1 MNQARKPVAVVVGA
15 TSKWQSDGR
24 TTRLAH
30 GRAIDDSDIPV
41 GMRWGVGGA
50 IAQKFAKEGF
60 LVVLTTRRAANASAL
75 EKAIVE
81 QGGEPMIVELDL
93 VSRESIS
100 RAFAAIRQQAGDPD
114 VLVYNA
120 GYLEGR
126 DLPPDKELLEH
137 VPIEIFETAQHIAS
151 RGPFLVAQEVL
162 PGMRKR
168 GAGSFLISNNQF
180 SLRGR
185 KRLTGQSLYY
195 PRVMM
200 RTLAQVLTEE
210 YSEHGVHVAN
220 VIIDGLI
227 DSPGT
232 RALPRA
238 QQHPEAVMNPM
249 KIAEAFYY
257 LHTQDRS
264 CWTHELQLTPYSTKP
279 SVWRGRQLEKGVGS
293 FLGIPIGLALSTAAG
308 LRVFVPLLLTGL
320 AARLGYLSLTPSM
333 TWIGSDAALVAF
345 ATATVLEVG
354 AYYVP
359 WLDNVLDTVGTP
371 AALTAGVITTAA
383 GTPAPW
389 PPARCAPP
397 AVSP

>member
-1 MNQARKPVAVVVGA
+1 VKEAAFPYACRVDEDREEPTPTSEESLMSRVRQPVAVVVGA

-24 TTRLAH
+24 NTKLAH
-30 GRAIDDSDIPV
+30 GRVLDDSDVPV

-50 IAQKFAKEGF
+50 IAQKFAREGF
-60 LVVLTTRRAANASAL
+60 SVVLTTRRAANATAL

-81 QGGEPMIVELDL
+81 QGGHAITVELDL
-93 VSRESIS
+93 VSRESIAH
-100 RAFAAIRQQAGDPD
+100 AFAAIRDKVGDPD

-137 VPIEIFETAQHIAS
+137 VPVEIFETAQHVAS

-162 PGMRKR
+162 PAMRRR
-168 GAGSFLISNNQF
+168 GSGSFLISNNQF

-220 VIIDGLI
+220 VVIDGLI

-232 RALPRA
+232 RARPTA
-238 QQHPEAVMNPM
+238 QTNP
-249 KIAEAFYY
+249 
-257 LHTQDRS
+257 
-264 CWTHELQLTPYSTKP
+264 
-279 SVWRGRQLEKGVGS
+279 
-293 FLGIPIGLALSTAAG
+293 
-308 LRVFVPLLLTGL
+308 
-320 AARLGYLSLTPSM
+320 
-333 TWIGSDAALVAF
+333 
-345 ATATVLEVG
+345 
-354 AYYVP
+354 
-359 WLDNVLDTVGTP
+359 
-371 AALTAGVITTAA
+371 
-383 GTPAPW
+383 
-389 PPARCAPP
+389 
-397 AVSP
+397 